1 MSHSSHA
8 KKGNTRGRQGAATG
22 AGAPKS
28 TRYTMYVVLGVAF
41 VALIV
46 VGLLFY
52 RSGEATE
59 EANAK
64 ADQLTTELTAA
75 GLQAPSSE
83 VIVQVLG
90 NDGGAVCAN
99 PNAAL
104 NRAASGA
111 LLANGAAGPGIR
123 PVIADSRFVQ
133 ATVTVI
139 KVYCPGYLEE
149 FQEYADS
156 LKTADHTE

>member
-1 MSHSSHA
+1 MSHISHA
-8 KKGNTRGRQGAATG
+8 KKGRTRGRQAPNG

-28 TRYTMYVVLGVAF
+28 TRYTIYAVLGLAVLS
-41 VALIV
+41 LIV
-46 VGLLFY
+46 VGLLLY
-52 RSGEATE
+52 RSGEATD

-64 ADQLTTELTAA
+64 AGQLASELTAA
-75 GLQAPSSE
+75 GLQAPSNE
-83 VIVQVLG
+83 MIVQVLG

-104 NRAASGA
+104 NRAASSA

-123 PVIADSRFVQ
+123 PVIADSKVVQ

-149 FQEYADS
+149 FQEYADN
-156 LKTADHTE
+156 LKTADLTE